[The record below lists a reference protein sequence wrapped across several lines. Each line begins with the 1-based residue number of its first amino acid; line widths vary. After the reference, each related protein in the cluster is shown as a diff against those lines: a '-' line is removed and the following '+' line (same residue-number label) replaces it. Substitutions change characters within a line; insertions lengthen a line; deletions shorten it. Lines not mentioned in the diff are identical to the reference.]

1 MQLSDRARRTLETAV
16 HALLSDER
24 LESQPEI
31 VRLAAVILLA
41 KAPAESSKIRIRYRD
56 LAGWLGCSV
65 SYVGH
70 TVLPALKKALIVTS
84 KPHRGADGRPEAVD
98 LDLTPL
104 REAREAGT
112 SSPLASLTQKNLATL
127 LRLCEAVTCPGWSP
141 RDRPETPAGFMADR
155 RGFRASTDRLT
166 MVLLVLNARSNGRV
180 RLVPGRV
187 AGGFGRVDATV
198 ARLLGYEVVDAV
210 AVVDRLVGMG
220 HVEFEGDAE
229 ARSRLRVPAVA
240 EARVR
245 LRRRGRPAPEEETAE
260 LVEGDTDTCSNC
272 RAGAR
277 DEEEPAESLDGAWW
291 TQQGFDDLLGDQGE
305 SAFGDQDALPAAL
318 SQINEGFTDGSADES
333 SARPHPSHALVADH
347 SENCAGGESCFSGS
361 AVSGCGQLREGACA
375 REDQIA
381 QPEGH
386 QAPAGSSGGPL
397 RGEKRHSRPVS
408 ARRGVAGPV
417 FRGPVA
423 VPEDLHQALMPVTW
437 LWSGLGRA
445 STSGWLAQKVRE
457 ELVRLAGIVGPQS
470 ASSALAGRL
479 QRRLDRQGIHPV
491 RDLVGWLLRTGLPQ
505 AQGCWSRTCDDGTR
519 MDTGGPCPSCECL
532 IGDRRGLR
540 QAAAAAVAARY
551 PRATPEELRPLYE
564 QELRERFEQQAAYD
578 VGRREQALAERA
590 AWDGAVAEQRAQFA
604 QQKAAR
610 AAAPCRQCGKPGAC
624 GYCPVCALGD
634 STRRLVGQ
642 AVDLVL
648 ALKADFGDA
657 EAFGDLEAQ
666 VERDSWKVVQDVG
679 AEAASAPE
687 LRAWAQYDRARQLLD
702 QRHGR
707 ALRALRFSAVADEE
721 ADRVQSMAQIGP
733 WSTEEEVLIVER
745 RVGETRSRVAQ
756 TLIKEYLADLAWFR
770 DQTQPRP
777 AVRPWAER
785 LAELVDRPLDADIHQ
800 PQLAAS
806 GRREAVSVA

>member
-1 MQLSDRARRTLETAV
+1 MQLSDRARSTLEAAV

-70 TVLPALKKALIVTS
+70 TVLPALKRALIVTS
-84 KPHRGADGRPEAVD
+84 KAHRGADGLPEAID
-98 LDLTPL
+98 LDLIPL

-112 SSPLASLTQKNLATL
+112 SHPLASLTQKNLATL

-141 RDRPETPAGFMADR
+141 RDRPETPAGFMAAR
-155 RGFRASTDRLT
+155 RGFRASTDRLA
-166 MVLLVLNARSNGRV
+166 MVLLVLHARSNGRV

-187 AGGFGRVDATV
+187 AEGFGRVDATV

-210 AVVDRLVGMG
+210 AVVDRLVVLG
-220 HVEFEGDAE
+220 HVEFEGDAGT
-229 ARSRLRVPAVA
+229 RNRLRVPAVA

-245 LRRRGRPAPEEETAE
+245 LRRRGRPAREEEAAE
-260 LVEGDTDTCSNC
+260 LVEENTASCPNCQAVAGDK
-272 RAGAR
+272 
-277 DEEEPAESLDGAWW
+277 EEFEESLDGAWW
-291 TQQGFDDLLGDQGE
+291 TQPGFDDLLGEQEE
-305 SAFGDQDALPAAL
+305 SAFGDQDALPSAL
-318 SQINEGFTDGSADES
+318 SQVNEGFIDGSVDKS
-333 SARPHPSHALVADH
+333 SAHPHPSHPPVADH
-347 SENCAGGESCFSGS
+347 SENYAGGESRFSGS
-361 AVSGCGQLREGACA
+361 AVSGCGQRREGACA
-375 REDQIA
+375 REDQIG
-381 QPEGH
+381 QPESND
-386 QAPAGSSGGPL
+386 APAGSTGSPL
-397 RGEKRHSRPVS
+397 RGEEHRSRTAPH
-408 ARRGVAGPV
+408 RGLAGTV
-417 FRGPVA
+417 FRGPVT

-445 STSGWLAQKVRE
+445 STSGWLARKVRE

-491 RDLVGWLLRTGLPQ
+491 KDLVGWLLRTGLPQ

-519 MDTGGPCPSCECL
+519 MDTGGPCQSCECL

-578 VGRREQALAERA
+578 IGRREQAETERSA
-590 AWDGAVAEQRAQFA
+590 RDCAVAEQRAQLA

-610 AAAPCRQCGKPGAC
+610 AAAPCRQCGTPDAHGC
-624 GYCPVCALGD
+624 CPVCALGD
-634 STRRLVGQ
+634 STRRLVSQ

-648 ALKADFGDA
+648 ALKADLGDA

-679 AEAASAPE
+679 AKAAGAPE
-687 LRAWAQYDRARQLLD
+687 LRAWAEYDRARQLLE
-702 QRHGR
+702 QRRGR
-707 ALRALRFSAVADEE
+707 ALQSLRFSAVADEE
-721 ADRVQSMAQIGP
+721 ADRVQEMAQIGP
-733 WSTEEEVLIVER
+733 WSTEEEEDVVER

-756 TLIKEYLADLAWFR
+756 TLMKEYLADLSWFR

-785 LAELVDRPLDADIHQ
+785 LAELVERPLDTEIHQ

-806 GRREAVSVA
+806 ARREAVGAA